1 MTLRNAL
8 VALAA
13 CAMAMP
19 AAAQDSAWRLKSPKQ
34 ETLTQ
39 SNEDAVAT
47 FVDFTHCVVQRR
59 YDKARA
65 VVAAGYQTPAQATL
79 ASKII
84 MNRGVD
90 EPCITSAFN
99 TQMRFPRGMMAEA
112 LALNLVRKDY
122 PDLAA
127 VVASAPAVPEQEQAA
142 EARIGG
148 TEAFGRCV
156 VRRDPQSAQAL
167 ILSRYASREE
177 NAAISGLR
185 DDLGPCLATG
195 QKLTM
200 NPWFLRGV
208 ISVAGYRL
216 GQEIAPRPAAARTQ
230 P

>member
-39 SNEDAVAT
+39 SNADAVAAL
-47 FVDFTHCVVQRR
+47 VNYTHCIVERR

-65 VVAAGYQTPAQATL
+65 VVGESFQTPAQATL
-79 ASKII
+79 ARKII

-90 EPCITSAFN
+90 EPCLNSGFN
-99 TQMRFPRGMMAEA
+99 MTLRYPPGMMVEA

-127 VVASAPAVPEQEQAA
+127 VVASTPAVPEQEQAA

-167 ILSRYASREE
+167 VLSRYASREE
-177 NAAISGLR
+177 SVAISGLR
-185 DDLGPCLATG
+185 DDLGPCLAAG
-195 QKLTM
+195 QKLAM

-208 ISVAGYRL
+208 VSIAGYRL
-216 GQEIAPRPAAARTQ
+216 GQEIAPRPVAARAR